1 MEQGCGWMKPE
12 RWQKVEQIYHSALKR
27 EPVQR
32 ATFLDEACG
41 GDDSLRQEV
50 ESLLT
55 QEGATGSFLEAPA
68 LEVAARSLAQEQA
81 GSEGD
86 GGGMV
91 GKTIS
96 RYRVLAK
103 LGAGGMGEVYRA
115 HDERLQRD
123 VALKVLPAHIL
134 ADETARNRFRKEAL
148 ALSKLNHPHIA
159 TVYDF
164 DTQDGVDFLV
174 MEYVAGA
181 TLAKRITDGA
191 LPEKEVAQL
200 GIQIAAAL
208 EEAQE
213 QGVVHRDLKPGNVM
227 VTPKGQVKVLD
238 FGLAKLVRPVA
249 DTAATMSMTETP
261 AAAGTL
267 PYMPPEQLQGKVVD
281 VRADLYALGAVLY
294 EMGTGQRAF
303 PERESHRLIAAIL
316 QQTPPAPGEVNSQV
330 SAGLESIIFKA
341 LEKDPERRYQSAQ
354 ELRVDLERLSGPE
367 PFLATPRRPGLT
379 RRQLVAMAGVA
390 LVALLA
396 VPLGLNVGGLR
407 DRLLGTAPAPRIES
421 IAVLPLANL
430 SGDPEQDYF
439 AAGMHEALITDLA
452 KIGGFKRVIA
462 RSSAMRYQD
471 TDKPLPQ
478 IAREL
483 NVDAVITGSVLRSG
497 DRVRITAQLINAA
510 TEEHLWAER
519 YERELR
525 DVLSLQNEI
534 VAAIAR
540 EINLQLTPE
549 EQTRLASARTVNPE
563 AHEAVLR
570 GSFHID
576 KLNSEDIETAM
587 QYFELAL
594 KKDPNYA
601 RAYLG
606 IGGVW
611 FVRTLLEVVPP
622 REAGPRAKAAVLK
635 ALELDDTL
643 SEAHSF
649 LAYVRFSYEWD
660 WAGAQAEF
668 RRAIELNPNSAE
680 VRALYGDFLT
690 AMNRPEEAT
699 AHLERALE
707 LDPFNFKY
715 QVIYGWHLFYV
726 RRYDDAISQ
735 FRKVLK
741 KSPNDRFS
749 LFSLTTVFI
758 AAGMYAEHRELNKKF
773 INAGLSTDGVAEEIE
788 RGYAQGGFQEAMRRG
803 AEMLAA
809 QSKLAPPM
817 LVAYMYTYA
826 GENDL
831 ALEWLER
838 SYEARTF
845 GFHFLKAGP
854 EWDPL
859 RDDPRFQ
866 DLLRR
871 MNFPE

>member
-1 MEQGCGWMKPE
+1 MPPE
-12 RWQKVEQIYHSALKR
+12 RWQKVEQIYHSALER

-32 ATFLDEACG
+32 ATFLDEARG
-41 GDDSLRQEV
+41 GDESLWREV
-50 ESLLT
+50 ESLLA

-68 LEVAARSLAQEQA
+68 LEVAARGLAQDQA

-86 GGGMV
+86 GGGLV

-103 LGAGGMGEVYRA
+103 LGAGGMGEIYRA

-123 VALKVLPAHIL
+123 VALKVLPAYIL
-134 ADETARNRFRKEAL
+134 ADETARKRFRKEAL

-200 GIQIAAAL
+200 GIQIAATL

-227 VTPKGQVKVLD
+227 VTPKGQAKVLD
-238 FGLAKLVRPVA
+238 FGLAKLVRPLG

-267 PYMPPEQLQGKVVD
+267 PYMPPEQLQGKPVD
-281 VRADLYALGAVLY
+281 VRTDLYALGAVLY

-303 PERESHRLIAAIL
+303 PERESHRLITAIL
-316 QQTPPAPGEVNSQV
+316 HQTPQPPRALNREV
-330 SAGLESIIFKA
+330 SAGLESIIPKA
-341 LEKDPERRYQSAQ
+341 LEKDPERRYQSAR

-367 PFLATPRRPGLT
+367 PFLATPRQPGMT
-379 RRQLVAMAGVA
+379 RRQLVALAGVA
-390 LVALLA
+390 LVALLS

-452 KIGGFKRVIA
+452 KLGGFKRVIA
-462 RSSAMRYQD
+462 RSSVMRYQD

-510 TEEHLWAER
+510 TQELLWADR

-540 EINLQLTPE
+540 EIQLQLTPQ
-549 EQTRLASARTVNPE
+549 EQARLAIARTVNPE
-563 AHEAVLR
+563 AYEDYLQ
-570 GSFHID
+570 GQFHWY
-576 KLNSEDIETAM
+576 KQSPQGFETAL

-594 KKDPNYA
+594 EKDPNYTL
-601 RAYLG
+601 AYTGIAAVWGSRHQHGLG
-606 IGGVW
+606 P
-611 FVRTLLEVVPP
+611 T
-622 REAGPRAKAAVLK
+622 REAGPRAKAAALK
-635 ALELDDTL
+635 ALELDSTL
-643 SEAHSF
+643 AEVQHR
-649 LAYVRFSYEWD
+649 LAAVRVWTDWD
-660 WAGAQAEF
+660 WEGGEAEF
-668 RRAIELNPNSAE
+668 RRALEINPN
-680 VRALYGDFLT
+680 
-690 AMNRPEEAT
+690 
-699 AHLERALE
+699 
-707 LDPFNFKY
+707 
-715 QVIYGWHLFYV
+715 
-726 RRYDDAISQ
+726 
-735 FRKVLK
+735 
-741 KSPNDRFS
+741 
-749 LFSLTTVFI
+749 
-758 AAGMYAEHRELNKKF
+758 
-773 INAGLSTDGVAEEIE
+773 
-788 RGYAQGGFQEAMRRG
+788 
-803 AEMLAA
+803 
-809 QSKLAPPM
+809 
-817 LVAYMYTYA
+817 YA
-826 GENDL
+826 GAHSAYSHL
-831 ALEWLER
+831 LTR
-838 SYEARTF
+838 IS
-845 GFHFLKAGP
+845 FLKTQRQPSAN
-854 EWDPL
+854 L
-859 RDDPRFQ
+859 QRQ
-866 DLLRR
+866 Y
-871 MNFPE
+871 